1 MIISIDKYVF
11 EVTNN
16 ISGLSK
22 ILSVNLEKT
31 QTISQPFYSHIG
43 GYEQTLSFEAKIL
56 LPDLLDFAGFEE
68 LVKKAEPLKI
78 SSFDL
83 CFNKDF
89 FITELIQSVDNFVK
103 SELNGVV
110 YYAKT
115 LNISGVILNG

>member
-1 MIISIDKYVF
+1 MIISIDKYIF
-11 EVTNN
+11 KVTNN

-31 QTISQPFYSHIG
+31 QTISRPFYSHIG

-56 LPDLLDFAGFEE
+56 LPDLIDFIGFEE
-68 LVKKAEPLKI
+68 LVKEARVVKI

-89 FITELIQSVDNFVK
+89 FITEVVTSIDTFIK
-103 SELNGVV
+103 SEFNGVM
-110 YYAKT
+110 YYTKT